1 MSSIR
6 YNGDQSEL
14 VFTGAMKFM
23 EYTVDSKVF
32 PAGEGVMLS
41 IHDMLA
47 YFEKQGAMRVSDLHI
62 KVGTQP
68 SYRIDGDL
76 VKLKGGV
83 VTPDIAEKL
92 IFPIL
97 GEKNVEFLKQNY
109 AVDCSHRFGTIQFR
123 INAFYENDGLCGAI
137 RALGTQIPAPEQ
149 IGFPND
155 AWQDI
160 VRRKHGLVLFTGITG
175 AGKSTTI
182 ASLIERINDNRACRV
197 ITLEDPIEYVFSQ
210 KNSII
215 SQREI
220 GRDVMSFALGL
231 RSMMRQDP
239 DCIFVG
245 EMRDAETVSMTL
257 TAAETGHLVFS
268 TLHTRDSVGTI
279 TRILDFFPEGRQ
291 EEVRNQLSL
300 GLRYIIC
307 QKLIPRKDGKGRI
320 VAMEILNNNYAIAN
334 LIRKNKLEQIYSQ
347 LQVKTKQQ
355 IDEKMITMERHL
367 AMLVKRGDIDLREA
381 QKWANDLKS
390 FQDAM
395 NSDSELELD

>member
-1 MSSIR
+1 
-6 YNGDQSEL
+6 
-14 VFTGAMKFM
+14 M
-23 EYTVDSKVF
+23 EYTTDQKVF
-32 PAGEGVMLS
+32 PAGEGALLS
-41 IHDMLA
+41 INDMLA

-68 SYRIDGDL
+68 CYRIDGEL
-76 VKLKGGV
+76 VKLKGGI
-83 VTPDIAEKL
+83 VTQDVAEKL
-92 IFPIL
+92 IFPLL
-97 GEKNVEFLKQNY
+97 GEKNIESLKRDL
-109 AVDCSHRFGTIQFR
+109 AVDCSFKYGTIQFR
-123 INAFYENDGLCGAI
+123 INAFYENDGLCAAI
-137 RALGTQIPAPEQ
+137 RALGTVIPPPEQ

-182 ASLIERINDNRACRV
+182 ASLIERINENRACRI
-197 ITLEDPIEYVFSQ
+197 ITLEDPIEYIYSQ
-210 KNSII
+210 KNSMI

-220 GRDVMSFALGL
+220 GRDVTSFASGL

-239 DCIFVG
+239 DVIFVG
-245 EMRDAETVSMTL
+245 EMRDQETVSMTL

-268 TLHTRDSVGTI
+268 TLHTRDSVGSI

-300 GLRYIIC
+300 GLRYIIS
-307 QKLIPRKDGKGRI
+307 QKLLPRKDGKGRV

-334 LIRKNKLEQIYSQ
+334 LIRKNKLEQVYSQ
-347 LQVKTKQQ
+347 LQVKTKNQVE
-355 IDEKMITMERHL
+355 EKMITMERHL
-367 AMLVKRGDIDLREA
+367 ALLVKRGVVDLREA

-395 NSDSELELD
+395 NSESDLELT